1 MKRTQ
6 PFIVAL
12 PKGNPKQKIS
22 DHMEVKNERS
32 TKSILQRRRLRELLY
47 LRSVYQQAESRGQAD
62 LLCPQ
67 IVPRRQ
73 RL

>member
-32 TKSILQRRRLRELLY
+32 TKSI
-47 LRSVYQQAESRGQAD
+47 S
-62 LLCPQ
+62 
-67 IVPRRQ
+67 
-73 RL
+73 